1 MKFNLSHATQQPVPL
16 ETGETISK
24 LLLPL
29 DRGSLS
35 VHQEVG
41 GARLRAKV
49 SRALVQGRALTRQAD
64 IVMEIKRGSMKER
77 WGLDISCRMQENF
90 SLELLVSGVVPHSP
104 VWRAGLRSGHLLTT
118 INSWEVEAIQVV
130 EVVESVLMAGGFFI
144 TLGWLETMEDDLT
157 KNWRSLGQF

>member
-16 ETGETISK
+16 ETGETITK

-77 WGLDISCRMQENF
+77 WGLDISFRTQENF

-144 TLGWLETMEDDLT
+144 TLGWLERMEDDLT